1 MNGETFGEYMQK
13 SITDNPD
20 ETKARELWK
29 SKDRVRILV
38 DGKMEDDGEVVRV
51 AQKDDDS
58 IVVGVANKKLTY
70 QVFVPLEEFFKWQ
83 EEK

>member
-1 MNGETFGEYMQK
+1 MNGETFREHMQK

-20 ETKARELWK
+20 EAKARELWK

-38 DGKMEDDGEVVRV
+38 DGKMENDGEVVRV
-51 AQKDDDS
+51 IQDDNGD
-58 IVVGVANKKLTY
+58 IVVGVANNQLTY
-70 QVFVPLEEFFKWQ
+70 QVFVPLSEFFKWQ